1 MITHDLGV
9 VADVA
14 DDVLVM
20 YAGEAVETG
29 PRWTSSTT
37 PRIPTRGGC

>member
-9 VADVA
+9 IAETA

-20 YAGEAVETG
+20 YAGKSSSRRT
-29 PRWTSSTT
+29 WTTSSNG
-37 PRIPTRGGC
+37 PSIPTRGG